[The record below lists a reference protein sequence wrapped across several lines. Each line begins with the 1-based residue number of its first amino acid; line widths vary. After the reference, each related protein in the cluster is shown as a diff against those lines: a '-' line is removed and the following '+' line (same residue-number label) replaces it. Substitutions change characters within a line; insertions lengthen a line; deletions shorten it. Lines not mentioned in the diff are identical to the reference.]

1 MSYNID
7 ESPLLEVN
15 DIESQISCQE
25 SQRNLENTTP
35 SPTSSDSDE
44 SCKICYEVSD
54 MIKLKCGHEIC
65 KSCLIKLK
73 KHECPWCRKKFI
85 LHQKKKIV
93 SKNSR
98 NNNCKSTICNLLCVM
113 FTIVSIFYILYIGN

>member
-15 DIESQISCQE
+15 DIENQISCQE

-73 KHECPWCRKKFI
+73 NMSVHGAAKNLYYIRRKKI
-85 LHQKKKIV
+85 YQKTVEI
-93 SKNSR
+93 
-98 NNNCKSTICNLLCVM
+98 TIARALCAIYYV
-113 FTIVSIFYILYIGN
+113 